1 MANYGVAE
9 AKNKLTQLLE
19 RVQDGERITI
29 TKHGKP
35 IAELIK
41 PAARPPLLNLEERRA
56 FMKEFA
62 RRRDARPAASISAV
76 DLVRSM
82 RDGDPE

>member
-9 AKNKLTQLLE
+9 AKNKFTQLLE

-35 IAELIK
+35 IAELS
-41 PAARPPLLNLEERRA
+41 RPIVPPKLTGDERRA
-56 FMKEFA
+56 FMREFA
-62 RRRDARPAASISAV
+62 RRRDARPPLGISAA
-76 DLVRSM
+76 DLVRAM